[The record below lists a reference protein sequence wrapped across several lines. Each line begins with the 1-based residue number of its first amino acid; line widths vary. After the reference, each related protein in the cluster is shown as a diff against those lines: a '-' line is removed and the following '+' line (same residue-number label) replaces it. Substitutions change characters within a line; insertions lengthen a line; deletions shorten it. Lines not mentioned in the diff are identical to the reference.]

1 MGRIHR
7 LSNELS
13 NQIAAG
19 EVVER
24 PASVVKE
31 LIENAID
38 AGATRIRVE
47 IDHGGIARILV
58 SDDGEGMD
66 GDDAPLALER
76 HATSKILSI
85 HDLTHIRSFGF
96 RGEALPSI
104 ASVSR
109 LSFRTRREESSEGL
123 EVTNGEGGVPVVKP
137 AASARG
143 TTVEVRDL
151 FHNVPARKKFLKATA
166 TESAHVGEVV
176 LFAALS
182 RPEVTFQLFR
192 DGRLSREYLKRSSR
206 RERAEDATT
215 AERLIDASAT
225 SGDFTVE
232 AFLSPPERARVGA
245 GALHILVN
253 GRPVRDRQLA
263 RAVAQAYGS
272 VLAPG
277 HFPVGVVYIDLP
289 AEHVD
294 VNVHPQKAEVRFREA
309 RALFDLITRELH
321 ATLSKAFDNVAEL
334 SPRDLHRPRWVT
346 PSSYKSPTIPRPT
359 GPEPALFSSADRAA
373 APADPQMIDPFG
385 GISFYRSLRFITQIR
400 GTFLLCEGD
409 DGIYVVDQHAAAE
422 RVTFHRLKK
431 AIESKGLVS
440 QSLLAPV
447 VVEMGHKEVAAI
459 VEREGDVEKCGM
471 SVRPLSS
478 TSVAVVGV
486 PELISDHSPEDLL
499 RALAAEWTHSAT
511 RPFSQ
516 WIDLTLA
523 TMACHGSLR
532 AGDAI
537 SPEEATALL
546 QALDEVDF
554 ASHCPHGRPILSRLS
569 FDEMERRVGR

>member
-7 LSNELS
+7 LSDELS

-31 LIENAID
+31 LVENAID

-66 GDDAPLALER
+66 GDDAPLALQR
-76 HATSKILSI
+76 HATSKIAHI
-85 HDLTHIRSFGF
+85 DDLTRIRSFGF

-104 ASVSR
+104 ASVAR
-109 LSFRTRREESSEGL
+109 LTLRTRREES
-123 EVTNGEGGVPVVKP
+123 GEGVEVVCGGGASLTAKP
-137 AASARG
+137 ASSARG

-151 FHNVPARKKFLKATA
+151 FYNVPARKKFLKATA
-166 TESAHVGEVV
+166 TESAHVGEVL

-182 RPEVTFQLFR
+182 RPEITFQLFR

-206 RERAEDATT
+206 RERAEEATSAETLVDAG
-215 AERLIDASAT
+215 AT
-225 SGDFTVE
+225 SGDFKIE
-232 AFLSPPERARVGA
+232 AFLSPPERARIGA
-245 GALHILVN
+245 GGLHILVN

-272 VLAPG
+272 ILPPG

-289 AEHVD
+289 AEQVD
-294 VNVHPQKAEVRFREA
+294 VNVHPQKAEVRFRDA
-309 RALFDLITRELH
+309 RVLFDLITRELH
-321 ATLSKAFDNVAEL
+321 ATLSKAFDSVAEL
-334 SPRDLHRPRWVT
+334 SPRDLHRPRWIT
-346 PSSYKSPTIPRPT
+346 PSSYKAPELTRVVA
-359 GPEPALFSSADRAA
+359 PEPTLFSPPPSPAIT
-373 APADPQMIDPFG
+373 APTEDPFG
-385 GISFYRSLRFITQIR
+385 GVPFYSSLQFIRQIR
-400 GTFLLCEGD
+400 GTFLLCEGA
-409 DGIYVVDQHAAAE
+409 DGIYVIDQHAAAE
-422 RVTFHRLKK
+422 RVTFDRLRKTMK
-431 AIESKGLVS
+431 
-440 QSLLAPV
+440 QSALAAQTLLSPV
-447 VVEMGHKEVAAI
+447 VVELSHKEVAAI
-459 VEREGDVEKCGM
+459 GEREADLEACGM
-471 SVRPLSS
+471 SVRMLSS
-478 TSVAVVGV
+478 TSVAVVAV
-486 PELISDHSPEDLL
+486 PELISDRSPEDLL
-499 RALAAEWTHSAT
+499 RALAAEWTQAAT

-516 WIDLTLA
+516 WIDHTLA

-537 SPEEATALL
+537 ADEEAAALL
-546 QALDEVDF
+546 QALGEVDF
-554 ASHCPHGRPILSRLS
+554 ASHCPHGRPILTRLG